1 MSQTMEVLST
11 PGMADSQDV
20 FQRERRYESRIPVPK
35 ARRATAESVNRPNPK
50 QKAASAAA
58 AASYA
63 QLTSAPSMPRP
74 IPKGNNNKRT
84 PIPQSKSAA
93 SSYTFDDTVANPFAP
108 STPSAFTPSMEP
120 TSFLASHSSQEA
132 TSISTDSFFNSKS
145 AANPNSPATTS
156 TTTDTPAAPMPSV
169 TKPFMGA
176 AARTRDA
183 SVSSLP
189 GPRHEDMILP
199 VVAKR
204 IKEQGLFDHDV
215 VAYSDDY
222 NAPLYKAP
230 STPAN
235 AGNPFASYDRMK
247 AASSADLSNPKS
259 PLGSSSSA
267 HSRTFDQSPENDQD
281 LDQGKAGRDSR
292 DEHNRASTSSE
303 NPAPS
308 VSPPLSD
315 TSPNLSTEQSE
326 RRQRQRKE
334 TVESQQ
340 SQQHQQQVS
349 NDPSSSGA
357 SSPITTRPDR
367 PRRARRNTERST
379 RHDQYATYG
388 DYEVQPVPQ
397 SPQSPQSRQEYL
409 ERTQQPS
416 WDRPYFNNGVGQDP
430 YAPPVNKSTR
440 QEMTQNSAADSYQ
453 RQHSREQGYGQSRG
467 QNQGQSQRQE
477 YDYRSQGDQYS
488 SRQQQQSY
496 SSNGNNDYY
505 QNQAAGQNH
514 IYQGQQGRAH
524 NAYSRPEMV
533 QVEMSTMGS
542 GPMESESSEE
552 QQPQV
557 VQIDGMD
564 GPKKEKKGSVCC
576 IVM

>member
-1 MSQTMEVLST
+1 MEVLST

-215 VAYSDDY
+215 
-222 NAPLYKAP
+222 
-230 STPAN
+230 
-235 AGNPFASYDRMK
+235 
-247 AASSADLSNPKS
+247 
-259 PLGSSSSA
+259 
-267 HSRTFDQSPENDQD
+267 
-281 LDQGKAGRDSR
+281 
-292 DEHNRASTSSE
+292 
-303 NPAPS
+303 
-308 VSPPLSD
+308 
-315 TSPNLSTEQSE
+315 
-326 RRQRQRKE
+326 
-334 TVESQQ
+334 
-340 SQQHQQQVS
+340 S

-477 YDYRSQGDQYS
+477 YDYRSQGDQFS

-496 SSNGNNDYY
+496 SSNDNNDYY

-524 NAYSRPEMV
+524 NPYSRPEMV

>member
-1 MSQTMEVLST
+1 MEVLST

-20 FQRERRYESRIPVPK
+20 FERERRYESRIPLPK
-35 ARRATAESVNRPNPK
+35 ARRATAESVNRPNPR
-50 QKAASAAA
+50 QMAASAAA

-63 QLTSAPSMPRP
+63 QLSSAPSMPRP

-93 SSYTFDDTVANPFAP
+93 SSYTFDDTVANPFVS

-120 TSFLASHSSQEA
+120 TSFLASRPSQEA

-145 AANPNSPATTS
+145 AANPNAPATTV
-156 TTTDTPAAPMPSV
+156 TTTDTPAPPTSV
-169 TKPFMGA
+169 AKPFMGA
-176 AARTRDA
+176 AARSRDA

-230 STPAN
+230 SSPAN

-247 AASSADLSNPKS
+247 AASSGDLSNLRSLPE
-259 PLGSSSSA
+259 SSSSA
-267 HSRTFDQSPENDQD
+267 YNRKFDQSLENDQD
-281 LDQGKAGRDSR
+281 LVQSKAGQDSR

-303 NPAPS
+303 NPVPS

-315 TSPNLSTEQSE
+315 ASPNLSTGHSE

-340 SQQHQQQVS
+340 SQQHQQQAS
-349 NDPSSSGA
+349 NGPSSSVA
-357 SSPITTRPDR
+357 TSPVTTQPDR

-388 DYEVQPVPQ
+388 DYGVQPVPQ

-416 WDRPYFNNGVGQDP
+416 WDRPYLNNGVGQDP

-440 QEMTQNSAADSYQ
+440 QEMTQNSAADGYQ

-477 YDYRSQGDQYS
+477 YDYPSQGDQYS
-488 SRQQQQSY
+488 SRQQQQQSH
-496 SSNGNNDYY
+496 SNNDHY

-514 IYQGQQGRAH
+514 GYQGQQGGAQNAH
-524 NAYSRPEMV
+524 LRPEMV
-533 QVEMSTMGS
+533 QVEMSTMGNEPRE
-542 GPMESESSEE
+542 GESSED
-552 QQPQV
+552 QQPKV
-557 VQIDGMD
+557 VQIDAKG
-564 GPKKEKKGSVCC
+564 GPKKEKKGAVCC
-576 IVM
+576 IIM